1 MRSFWRTAGG
11 GRLPGSALDRRLLRD
26 IVLVSLAV
34 GVVGVS
40 FGAIAV
46 SGGQPAWVPLAMSLA
61 VFAGGAQ
68 FAALYIVLGGGGPA
82 AAVLAG
88 LVLNARLLPFG
99 FAIGDVLDLPWPAR
113 LAGSHL
119 VVDESVAFAMAQRDP
134 GRRRAAFLACGA
146 MLFVA
151 WNVGTVAGVLAGRA
165 VGNPRPLG
173 LDAASPMVLLALVLP
188 TLREPRAR
196 RAAIAGAAIALAATP
211 FLPGGL
217 PVLLALLGVAAAG
230 RPGRPGRSDPADR
243 ADPTLEPPA

>member
-1 MRSFWRTAGG
+1 
-11 GRLPGSALDRRLLRD
+11 
-26 IVLVSLAV
+26 
-34 GVVGVS
+34 VS

-46 SGGQPAWVPLAMSLA
+46 SGGQPAWVPLAMSPA

-68 FAALYIVLGGGGPA
+68 FAALYIVLGGGGLA

-99 FAIGDVLDLPWPAR
+99 FAIGDVLDLQWPAR

-134 GRRRAAFLACGA
+134 GRRRAAFLACGVG
-146 MLFVA
+146 LFVL
-151 WNVGTVAGVLAGRA
+151 WNVGTVAGVLAGKA
-165 VGNPRPLG
+165 VGNPRALG

-196 RAAIAGAAIALAATP
+196 RAALAGAAIALAATP
-211 FLPGGL
+211 FVPGGL
-217 PVLLALLGVAAAG
+217 PVLLALLGIVAAG

-243 ADPTLEPPA
+243 ADPTLEAPA

>member
-1 MRSFWRTAGG
+1 MA
-11 GRLPGSALDRRLLRD
+11 D
-26 IVLVSLAV
+26 

-40 FGAIAV
+40 FGAIAA
-46 SGGQPAWVPLAMSLA
+46 SGGLPAWVPLAMSPA

-134 GRRRAAFLACGA
+134 GRRRAAFLACGVG
-146 MLFVA
+146 LFVA

-165 VGNPRPLG
+165 VGNPRALG

-188 TLREPRAR
+188 ALREPRAR
-196 RAAIAGAAIALAATP
+196 RAALAGAAIALAATP

-217 PVLLALLGVAAAG
+217 PVLLALLGVAATG
-230 RPGRPGRSDPADR
+230 RPGRPGRPGKSGRSDPADR
-243 ADPTLEPPA
+243 ADPTVEAPA